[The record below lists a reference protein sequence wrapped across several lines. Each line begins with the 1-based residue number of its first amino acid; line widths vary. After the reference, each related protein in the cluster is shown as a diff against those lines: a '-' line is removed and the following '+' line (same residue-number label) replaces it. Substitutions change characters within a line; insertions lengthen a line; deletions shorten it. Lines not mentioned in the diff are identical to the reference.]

1 MGFLTRSS
9 LLDRMYCLE
18 VDVSIA
24 LAPYAR
30 NAEVTVTGAGVLA
43 FSCLNEHL
51 RLDHERMRITA
62 KIKRNNRSAALN
74 AFMPSTPGKSLW
86 NEIAP
91 LADAPRLIAELL
103 VFGFVEPSAVDRLG
117 ALKTEP

>member
-18 VDVSIA
+18 IDVSLA

-43 FSCLNEHL
+43 FSALTKHL
-51 RLDHERMRITA
+51 KLDHERVRITA
-62 KIKRNNRSAALN
+62 KIKLNNRSAALN
-74 AFMPSTPGKSLW
+74 TFMLSAPGKSLW
-86 NEIAP
+86 NEVVP

-103 VFGFVEPSAVDRLG
+103 VFGFIEPSGVDRLG